1 MSKAIRSKT
10 VRALLVGLPLAFAV
24 PALVQAH
31 GDGAPQAIDTTGL
44 EPLGEESRTK
54 NPYEGNAKAIEIGA
68 SGYNKNCA
76 RCHGLE
82 AKSGGMAP
90 DLRELEKGESVD
102 TFFLTRV
109 QGGAQRDG
117 RYRMPPFG
125 EILNQEAIWAIRTYI
140 ESEAQKD
147 PALAAKVN

>member
-1 MSKAIRSKT
+1 MSR
-10 VRALLVGLPLAFAV
+10 LLSVLLLGMPLALAA
-24 PALVQAH
+24 PALVLAH
-31 GDGAPQAIDTTGL
+31 GDGAPSPIDTTGL
-44 EPLGEESRTK
+44 ESLGGDLRAT

-90 DLRELEKGESVD
+90 DLRELEKGGNVD
-102 TFFLTRV
+102 GYFLSRV
-109 QGGAQRDG
+109 MGGAQRDG

-125 EILNQEAIWAIRTYI
+125 EILSQEAIWAIRTYI

-147 PALAAKVN
+147 PALASKTN

>member
-1 MSKAIRSKT
+1 MPRILP
-10 VRALLVGLPLAFAV
+10 LLVFGLPLTLAV
-24 PALVQAH
+24 PALVLAH

-44 EPLGEESRTK
+44 DPLGAEMRSS
-54 NPYEGNAKAIEIGA
+54 NPYEGNPKAIEIGA

-76 RCHGLE
+76 RCHGLD

-102 TFFLTRV
+102 TYFLTRV

-117 RYRMPPFG
+117 RYRMPPFID
-125 EILNQEAIWAIRTYI
+125 ILSQEAIWAIRTYI
-140 ESEAQKD
+140 ESEAAKD

>member
-1 MSKAIRSKT
+1 MPRPLT
-10 VRALLVGLPLAFAV
+10 LLVLGLSLTLAA
-24 PALVQAH
+24 PAYVLAH
-31 GDGAPQAIDTTGL
+31 GDGAPQSIDTTGL
-44 EPLGEESRTK
+44 EPLGAEMRSK
-54 NPYEGNAKAIEIGA
+54 NPYEGNPKAIEIGA

-102 TFFLTRV
+102 TYFLTRV

-117 RYRMPPFG
+117 RYRMPPFID
-125 EILNQEAIWAIRTYI
+125 ILSQEAIWAIRTYI
-140 ESEAQKD
+140 ESEAAKD